1 MTEVERRQ
9 APKVQFNVYLPPGLV
24 KRIKHEAIDEG
35 ESLSAYGERGLE
47 QRLARSGKTNGFR
60 P

>member
-35 ESLSAYGERGLE
+35 ESLSAYVERALE
-47 QRLARSGKTNGFR
+47 QHLERSGEAAGFR